1 METVFILSASFHF
14 VCVIRKQR
22 LFVNIIIYTTKIC
35 KSFSH
40 KILFLCILP
49 IFIYFNLRIRASKVL
64 SGSAAWQMAQENIV
78 QVTFVRWRGDSKIVE
93 ANAEHDF
100 CFKRLIGM
108 FRTMER
114 AQYSLVPSAKRRC
127 RTELLTPESYQVKSS
142 STALSLFHL
151 LRNHAAQ
158 HPASGA
164 QGKNSG
170 KIRRHICN
178 APVYR
183 Q

>member
-1 METVFILSASFHF
+1 MRKLFFILSTSPNFYVF
-14 VCVIRKQR
+14 KKQR

-49 IFIYFNLRIRASKVL
+49 IFIYFNLWIRVSKVL
-64 SGSAAWQMAQENIV
+64 SGSAAWQMAQENI
-78 QVTFVRWRGDSKIVE
+78 
-93 ANAEHDF
+93 
-100 CFKRLIGM
+100 
-108 FRTMER
+108 
-114 AQYSLVPSAKRRC
+114 VPSAKRRC

-142 STALSLFHL
+142 PTALSLFHL
-151 LRNHAAQ
+151 LRNHTAQ

-170 KIRRHICN
+170 KIRCHICN